1 MTTTPVVELR
11 EVTKAFPGVVAVKSV
26 SIAFLQGRVHA
37 LLGENGAG
45 KSTLVKLISGIYSPD
60 GGQIFFNGRPVH
72 LRVPADAERGGVAVV
87 YQHRTLV
94 DDLSIAENLF
104 LGHLGSNWSGF
115 RRSIWNQRAQELL
128 ATVGLD
134 LEPSTPVRDL
144 SPAAQQLVEIARAIG
159 RDTRVIIFDE
169 PTTSLTSPECETL
182 FGQIRRLRAEGL
194 AIIYISHDLE
204 HALALSDEITVL
216 RDGAVVVHEQELR
229 DVRTVV
235 RHMIGRTLDEG
246 YPRSRR
252 PSRDVILKVSGLRSS
267 CLNGVDLQVCRR
279 EIVCIAGL
287 VGSGRTEL
295 LRTVFGL
302 DRFDEGEIR
311 WRGKSFMPQAPRHS
325 IRSGL
330 GFVSEDRKQQGLVL
344 ELGVSANVVL
354 GAEGLLARLGIM
366 SSVRERDLVR
376 RTVHSLRI
384 KTASNTAPV
393 RTLSGGN
400 QQKVVLGRW
409 LARSTELLLIDE
421 PTIGIDVGARAE
433 FYRLLD
439 QYAAAGGACL
449 IISSDLTEV
458 LGLAD
463 RVFVMRDGA
472 TVASVEGEGMT
483 RESLLGAMTAV
494 AA

>member
-1 MTTTPVVELR
+1 MKPTPLVELR
-11 EVTKAFPGVVAVKSV
+11 EVTKVFPGVVAANNV
-26 SIAFLQGRVHA
+26 SIAFLPGRVHA

-45 KSTLVKLISGIYSPD
+45 KSTLVKLISGIYAPD
-60 GGQIFFNGRPVH
+60 GGQIFFNGRAVA
-72 LRVPADAERGGVAVV
+72 LGAPADAEREGVAVV
-87 YQHRTLV
+87 HQHRTLV
-94 DDLSIAENLF
+94 DDLSVAENLF
-104 LGHLGSNWSGF
+104 LGHLGSNWSRF
-115 RRSIWNQRAQELL
+115 RRKVWNERARKLL
-128 ATVGLD
+128 ATVDLD
-134 LEPSTPVRDL
+134 LDPSTPVRDL

-159 RDTRVIIFDE
+159 RDARLIIFDE
-169 PTTSLTSPECETL
+169 PTTSLTAPECETL
-182 FGQIRRLRAEGL
+182 FGQIRRLRAEDL
-194 AIIYISHDLE
+194 SVVYISHDLE
-204 HALALSDEITVL
+204 HALALSDDITVL
-216 RDGAVVVHEQELR
+216 RDGAVVVHEQALS
-229 DVRTVV
+229 DVRTIV

-252 PSRDVILKVSGLRSS
+252 PSRDVVLQVSGLRSS
-267 CLNGVDLQVCRR
+267 RLNGVDLQVCRG
-279 EIVCIAGL
+279 EMVCIAGL

-295 LRTVFGL
+295 LRTIFGL

-311 WRGKSFMPQAPRHS
+311 WLGQAFVPQAPRHS
-325 IRSGL
+325 IRAGL

-344 ELGVSANVVL
+344 DLGVAANVVL
-354 GAEGLLARLGIM
+354 GAEGLLAPFGIM
-366 SSVRERDLVR
+366 SAARERDLVR
-376 RTVHSLRI
+376 RTVNSLRI
-384 KTASNTAPV
+384 KTASNAV
-393 RTLSGGN
+393 AVSTLSGGN

-439 QYAAAGGACL
+439 EYAAAGGACL
-449 IISSDLTEV
+449 IVSSDLTEV

-472 TVASVEGEGMT
+472 TVARVEGDGMT